1 MNQYGLIKSRYIQ
14 DCLAGSFE
22 YLHLYQKSRKEFVI
36 LKLNFEKDLDIIEH
50 WAMLNI
56 MEKKSSGAKWIAW
69 MKLSFSTGTSLV
81 LLNGSL
87 AKVFHCGRGV
97 RQGDPLSPLLF
108 VLAVDLLQSI
118 INRAKDQGLLN
129 LPLGLHNSSD
139 FPILQYADNTLI
151 FMEGCG
157 RQLFFLKSLLN
168 SFTTCTGLKVNFQ
181 KSMMV
186 RINL

>member
-1 MNQYGLIKSRYIQ
+1 MYIQ
-14 DCLAGSFE
+14 DCLARSFE
-22 YLHLYQKSRKEFVI
+22 YLHIYQKSRKKLVI
-36 LKLNFEKDLDIIEH
+36 LKLDFEKDLDIIEH

-87 AKVFHCGRGV
+87 AKVFHCGRVV
-97 RQGDPLSPLLF
+97 RQGYPLSPLLF

-129 LPLGLHNSSD
+129 LPLALHNSSD

-157 RQLFFLKSLLN
+157 RQLFS
-168 SFTTCTGLKVNFQ
+168 
-181 KSMMV
+181 
-186 RINL
+186 